1 MKLNYFQVTT
11 RRAQQWCQSKGDI
24 SYFECSAK
32 EALNVEQAFQS
43 VARAA
48 LAQESEVIIS
58 FHLLQ
63 LTMTSSIKITTL
75 AHFK

>member
-1 MKLNYFQVTT
+1 MISILSLLHETKVTFQVTQ

-48 LAQESEVIIS
+48 LAQESEV
-58 FHLLQ
+58 
-63 LTMTSSIKITTL
+63 M
-75 AHFK
+75 A